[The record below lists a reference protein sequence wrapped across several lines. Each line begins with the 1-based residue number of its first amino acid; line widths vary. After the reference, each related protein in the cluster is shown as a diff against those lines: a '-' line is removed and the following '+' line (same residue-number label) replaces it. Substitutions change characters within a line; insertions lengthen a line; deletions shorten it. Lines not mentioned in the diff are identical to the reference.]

1 MKVEIKERP
10 LKGGNRGL
18 YLEYYEKGFR
28 KRENL
33 HLYLIPDNAPH
44 AKTINRKTYLKAMAV
59 RSDRI
64 LNPPVWDKEPEER
77 EDGIDGTTTWLEW
90 CDEYIRY
97 SANCDNCKKMMQH
110 KTNVCSRINEYLDSI
125 GRTDI
130 LLKDVTTEVISG
142 LYEYMRNEYK
152 NPGQIKVREGK
163 LADFTLLLFGETINA
178 IFNKA
183 LRDGRIGYNPV
194 RGLNRLERFHWPDKH
209 REFLTPDELV
219 RFLAVETA
227 TENERQVQ
235 IAFGFSCMTGLR
247 LGDMQRLRWEDIKP
261 MGDGWAVSIVQH
273 KTGSPVTVP
282 LNELALSLLPPRPEN
297 DTEKVFHLVKKA
309 DGVAKYVRRIS
320 EKALNFVFLLATP
333 LTVYFILFAEY
344 GVYLLSGDA
353 FTGAILPMQVIMP
366 TLLLIGITNILGIQI
381 LVPLGREKVVLCS
394 EVAGAVVDVIIN
406 ALLIPRLVSTGAAIG
421 TLVAEAVVLAV
432 QYRALRADISGMLR
446 RIHYGRILIGIII
459 GSLLALWVPLLHL
472 GNFLTLLISAVMF
485 FGGYGIFMLLVKEA
499 LVVEVFQ
506 QVLSMAGKVL
516 KR

>member
-1 MKVEIKERP
+1 
-10 LKGGNRGL
+10 
-18 YLEYYEKGFR
+18 
-28 KRENL
+28 
-33 HLYLIPDNAPH
+33 
-44 AKTINRKTYLKAMAV
+44 
-59 RSDRI
+59 
-64 LNPPVWDKEPEER
+64 
-77 EDGIDGTTTWLEW
+77 
-90 CDEYIRY
+90 
-97 SANCDNCKKMMQH
+97 MMQH
-110 KTNVCSRINEYLDSI
+110 KTNVRSRINEYLDSI

-163 LADFTLLLFGETINA
+163 LADFTLLLFGETINAIFNKALRDGRIGYNPVRGLNSNA

-320 EKALNFVFLLATP
+320 EKA
-333 LTVYFILFAEY
+333 
-344 GVYLLSGDA
+344 
-353 FTGAILPMQVIMP
+353 
-366 TLLLIGITNILGIQI
+366 GITGKDVTFHCSRHTAATLAISAGAELYSVSKILGHGSMASTQVYAKVN
-381 LVPLGREKVVLCS
+381 LEKK
-394 EVAGAVVDVIIN
+394 I
-406 ALLIPRLVSTGAAIG
+406 
-421 TLVAEAVVLAV
+421 EAV
-432 QYRALRADISGMLR
+432 
-446 RIHYGRILIGIII
+446 
-459 GSLLALWVPLLHL
+459 
-472 GNFLTLLISAVMF
+472 NLTK
-485 FGGYGIFMLLVKEA
+485 G
-499 LVVEVFQ
+499 VFD
-506 QVLSMAGKVL
+506 
-516 KR
+516 

>member
-110 KTNVCSRINEYLDSI
+110 KTNVRSRINEYLDSL

-320 EKALNFVFLLATP
+320 EKA
-333 LTVYFILFAEY
+333 
-344 GVYLLSGDA
+344 
-353 FTGAILPMQVIMP
+353 
-366 TLLLIGITNILGIQI
+366 GITGKDVTFHCSRHTAATLAISAGAELYSVSKILGH
-381 LVPLGREKVVLCS
+381 G
-394 EVAGAVVDVIIN
+394 
-406 ALLIPRLVSTGAAIG
+406 
-421 TLVAEAVVLAV
+421 
-432 QYRALRADISGMLR
+432 
-446 RIHYGRILIGIII
+446 
-459 GSLLALWVPLLHL
+459 
-472 GNFLTLLISAVMF
+472 
-485 FGGYGIFMLLVKEA
+485 
-499 LVVEVFQ
+499 
-506 QVLSMAGKVL
+506 SMASTQFD
-516 KR
+516 